1 MYQFE
6 NKFTMQGANTSTRTE
21 RLKLH
26 IKNNDIQHKA
36 WKRGSRKG
44 NLFFWKTKWKFKVMR
59 DWKNKYD
66 TLQLSF
72 ISLRNL
78 REEALSYRE
87 SQTTVIFR
95 NTFTQTIILREL
107 YTLRLLAQAL
117 DTFCMVRI

>member
-6 NKFTMQGANTSTRTE
+6 NKFTMQRANTSTRTE

-72 ISLRNL
+72 IRLRNL
-78 REEALSYRE
+78 REEAFCYRE

-107 YTLRLLAQAL
+107 
-117 DTFCMVRI
+117 FNN